1 MPVDEDDEV
10 FLNFKRG
17 LVSCDAFHFSRIDR
31 NFNFVD
37 PLENS
42 AEVTYRVE
50 YVVHKCFYNS
60 IGIYCLCYCKTA
72 GPDRHPVL
80 F

>member
-1 MPVDEDDEV
+1 MLFSEKNYKPCPMPVDKDDEV

-50 YVVHKCFYNS
+50 YVVHKM
-60 IGIYCLCYCKTA
+60 L
-72 GPDRHPVL
+72 L
-80 F
+80 